1 VIVVAEVNVAE
12 GLQLVGFVADRVSDV
27 VTARERD
34 YTRGKLRTGGRPRVV
49 LDPDAILSRE
59 PAVSNPAIP

>member
-1 VIVVAEVNVAE
+1 MIVVAEVNVAE